1 MVKKVLPPLDTKN
14 QIANLAA
21 PGEWKVEDATFLEKL
36 AKGLKLGGQE
46 EVSSSDIYS
55 IPDVWARVLLV
66 RNGIIDNNKFLIN
79 ESFFFITNIELDISH
94 KATKL
99 IGLFKL

>member
-36 AKGLKLGGQE
+36 AKGL
-46 EVSSSDIYS
+46 EVRGS
-55 IPDVWARVLLV
+55 
-66 RNGIIDNNKFLIN
+66 
-79 ESFFFITNIELDISH
+79 
-94 KATKL
+94 
-99 IGLFKL
+99 

>member
-46 EVSSSDIYS
+46 EVSSYQLMERNFSALGFSSILYS
-55 IPDVWARVLLV
+55 YL
-66 RNGIIDNNKFLIN
+66 
-79 ESFFFITNIELDISH
+79 
-94 KATKL
+94 
-99 IGLFKL
+99 

>member
-1 MVKKVLPPLDTKN
+1 MVKKVLPPLDIKN

-46 EVSSSDIYS
+46 EVSFSDIYS

-66 RNGIIDNNKFLIN
+66 RNGTVDNNKFLIN
-79 ESFFFITNIELDISH
+79 E
-94 KATKL
+94 KL
-99 IGLFKL
+99 T